1 MFSSAC
7 LTLSNNTE
15 LEIFKAT
22 ADLFAVFGGRALIAC
37 VRRYLFALCAAFAID
52 VWIDV
57 QLLFL
62 KQVSRECELWLCMIV
77 LQGDEPALISPCASQ
92 CWICVGVWFWF
103 SWRPLDMWQCW
114 CRICVGHS
122 VSDFVQGIG
131 HALLCVCVC
140 VSGLHLDLCVLH
152 FGKSLICVCSCISG
166 PWVLNQYLDM
176 YILQGLN
183 LYKFVFQGVGSGGEA
198 QDARGHGAGAQT
210 ALLAQLRQERN
221 QQAVHTVRKGGN
233 YQQLFCLFHFLRRA
247 AES

>member
-37 VRRYLFALCAAFAID
+37 VRRYLFALCAAFAIE

-140 VSGLHLDLCVLH
+140 VCVRASSRSVCVAFREKFNLCL
-152 FGKSLICVCSCISG
+152 FMYFRALGAESISG
-166 PWVLNQYLDM
+166 HVYTS
-176 YILQGLN
+176 
-183 LYKFVFQGVGSGGEA
+183 GV
-198 QDARGHGAGAQT
+198 
-210 ALLAQLRQERN
+210 
-221 QQAVHTVRKGGN
+221 
-233 YQQLFCLFHFLRRA
+233 
-247 AES
+247 ESV